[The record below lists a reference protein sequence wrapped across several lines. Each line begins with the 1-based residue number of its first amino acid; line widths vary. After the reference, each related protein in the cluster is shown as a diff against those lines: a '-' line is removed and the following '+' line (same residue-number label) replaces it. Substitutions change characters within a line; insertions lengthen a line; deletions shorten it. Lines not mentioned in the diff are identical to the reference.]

1 MSKENIEVVT
11 EVKPVNLGEF
21 KSKRKF
27 LSFISGVN
35 GARVRFNRDIAFLK
49 GEKLSGMLE
58 GAIFKITICD
68 EGTLNF
74 EEVDTKLSDAPM
86 RQRLINDIDSMD
98 VTGYTQ
104 KYVVAGLEFADVD
117 GNRCYLEVEEAKPI
131 DKLRLLFGDDE
142 EVTPTEKTEISER
155 GLSILDQLFGSNE
168 EEDNSDDEYLLR
180 KSGEGRDF
188 DEEEVEEV
196 KESKLSYMEEQ
207 FRKMNED
214 KITEL
219 KSRIED
225 AQKDIRKYE
234 SDIKNAET
242 NKKKVTDSLGILETR
257 LETLTPGD
265 EPNGY
270 VFFVS
275 EQKKNIEGLND
286 DETKI
291 SGKIADLM
299 NLKKDVLVKHLTEG
313 YYKIKIA
320 KKDDFKTKLDKVDK
334 DILEKIDTIDVTGK
348 LSMTD
353 TNEFEYRGELN
364 WHQLVSKMLRK
375 GFTQEPEFD
384 MLAGS
389 NSYESKEEV
398 KEETETTDVETTL
411 QLKGKEVRTF
421 DKETTLVVV
430 GDYNDDSSDFSITDD
445 ETGFGVYIGDKE
457 HITSYESDGFVSI
470 LTLDEF
476 KIWRTKIEDNGND
489 MDDIL
494 GSSFLIPDFKGTI
507 GVTAK
512 TSNNEFTNDF
522 DIDDY
527 ICHQVDNCYDV
538 YLTLPEGTTI
548 IEMENHEIP
557 LSILRDI
564 KIDNIID

>member
-86 RQRLINDIDSMD
+86 RQRLIDDIDSMD

>member
-86 RQRLINDIDSMD
+86 RQRLIDDIDSMD

-142 EVTPTEKTEISER
+142 EVTPSEKTEISER

-225 AQKDIRKYE
+225 AQRDIRKYE

-242 NKKKVTDSLGILETR
+242 NKKKVTDSLGVLETR

-313 YYKIKIA
+313 FYKIKIA

-348 LSMTD
+348 LSMSD

-375 GFTQEPEFD
+375 GFEQEPEFD

-398 KEETETTDVETTL
+398 KEEVKEETETTL

-421 DKETTLVVV
+421 DKETTLVIV

-445 ETGFGVYIGDKE
+445 ETEFGVYIGDKE
-457 HITSYESDGFVSI
+457 HSTSYESDGFVSI

-476 KIWRTKIEDNGND
+476 KNWRKKIENNGNH

-512 TSNNEFTNDF
+512 TSNNEFTTDF
-522 DIDDY
+522 YIEDY

-557 LSILRDI
+557 LSVLRDL
-564 KIDNIID
+564 KIDKIIE

>member
-1 MSKENIEVVT
+1 MSKEENTAVVT
-11 EVKPVNLGEF
+11 EVKPVKLGEF

-74 EEVDTKLSDAPM
+74 EEVDTTLSDAPM
-86 RQRLINDIDSMD
+86 RQRLIDDIDSMD

-117 GNRCYLEVEEAKPI
+117 GNKCYLEVEEAKPI

-142 EVTPTEKTEISER
+142 EVTPNEKAEISER
-155 GLSILDQLFGSNE
+155 GLSILDQLFGSNDDTTDE
-168 EEDNSDDEYLLR
+168 VDVEEDIIDEV
-180 KSGEGRDF
+180 
-188 DEEEVEEV
+188 VEEI

-313 YYKIKIA
+313 FYKIKIA
-320 KKDDFKTKLDKVDK
+320 KKDDFKTKVDKVDK

-375 GFTQEPEFD
+375 GFEQEPEFD
-384 MLAGS
+384 KLAGS

-398 KEETETTDVETTL
+398 DETETKVETTTE
-411 QLKGKEVRTF
+411 LKGKEVRTF
-421 DKETTLVVV
+421 EEKTTLVIL

-457 HITSYESDGFVSI
+457 HSTSYESDGFVSI

-476 KIWRTKIEDNGND
+476 KNWRTKIEKEGND
-489 MDDIL
+489 IEDVL

-507 GVTAK
+507 GVVAK
-512 TSNNEFTNDF
+512 TNNEFTTDF
-522 DIDDY
+522 DLDDY

-548 IEMENHEIP
+548 IEMENHVIP
-557 LSILRDI
+557 LSVLRDL
-564 KIDNIID
+564 KIDKIIE

>member
-86 RQRLINDIDSMD
+86 RQRLIDDIDSMD

-104 KYVVAGLEFADVD
+104 KYVVVGLEFADVD

-142 EVTPTEKTEISER
+142 EVTPSEKTEISER

-225 AQKDIRKYE
+225 AQRDIRKYE

-242 NKKKVTDSLGILETR
+242 NKKKVTDSLGVLETR

-313 YYKIKIA
+313 FYKIKIA

-348 LSMTD
+348 LSMSD
-353 TNEFEYRGELN
+353 TNELEYRGELN

-375 GFTQEPEFD
+375 GFEQ
-384 MLAGS
+384 
-389 NSYESKEEV
+389 
-398 KEETETTDVETTL
+398 
-411 QLKGKEVRTF
+411 
-421 DKETTLVVV
+421 
-430 GDYNDDSSDFSITDD
+430 
-445 ETGFGVYIGDKE
+445 
-457 HITSYESDGFVSI
+457 
-470 LTLDEF
+470 
-476 KIWRTKIEDNGND
+476 
-489 MDDIL
+489 
-494 GSSFLIPDFKGTI
+494 
-507 GVTAK
+507 
-512 TSNNEFTNDF
+512 
-522 DIDDY
+522 
-527 ICHQVDNCYDV
+527 
-538 YLTLPEGTTI
+538 
-548 IEMENHEIP
+548 
-557 LSILRDI
+557 
-564 KIDNIID
+564 

>member
-1 MSKENIEVVT
+1 MSKENIEEVT

-27 LSFISGVN
+27 ISFISGVN

-74 EEVDTKLSDAPM
+74 EEVDTTLSDAPM
-86 RQRLINDIDSMD
+86 RQRLIDDIDSMD

-117 GNRCYLEVEEAKPI
+117 GNKCYLEVEEAKPI

-142 EVTPTEKTEISER
+142 EVTPTEKAEISER
-155 GLSILDQLFGSNE
+155 GLSILDQLFGSNDDE
-168 EEDNSDDEYLLR
+168 DTTEEVVEEDI
-180 KSGEGRDF
+180 
-188 DEEEVEEV
+188 EEVVEV

-313 YYKIKIA
+313 FYKIKIA

-375 GFTQEPEFD
+375 GFEQEPEFD
-384 MLAGS
+384 KLVGS

-398 KEETETTDVETTL
+398 KEDETETTDFPTENAEPQNAPDVEATT

-421 DKETTLVVV
+421 DVETTLVIV
-430 GDYNDDSSDFSITDD
+430 GDYNDDGSDFSITDD

-457 HITSYESDGFVSI
+457 HSTSYESDGFVSI

-476 KIWRTKIEDNGND
+476 KNWRKKIEDNG
-489 MDDIL
+489 
-494 GSSFLIPDFKGTI
+494 
-507 GVTAK
+507 
-512 TSNNEFTNDF
+512 
-522 DIDDY
+522 
-527 ICHQVDNCYDV
+527 
-538 YLTLPEGTTI
+538 
-548 IEMENHEIP
+548 
-557 LSILRDI
+557 
-564 KIDNIID
+564 

>member
-1 MSKENIEVVT
+1 
-11 EVKPVNLGEF
+11 
-21 KSKRKF
+21 
-27 LSFISGVN
+27 
-35 GARVRFNRDIAFLK
+35 
-49 GEKLSGMLE
+49 
-58 GAIFKITICD
+58 
-68 EGTLNF
+68 
-74 EEVDTKLSDAPM
+74 
-86 RQRLINDIDSMD
+86 
-98 VTGYTQ
+98 
-104 KYVVAGLEFADVD
+104 
-117 GNRCYLEVEEAKPI
+117 
-131 DKLRLLFGDDE
+131 
-142 EVTPTEKTEISER
+142 
-155 GLSILDQLFGSNE
+155 LSILDQLFGSNDDTTDE
-168 EEDNSDDEYLLR
+168 VDVEEDIIDEV
-180 KSGEGRDF
+180 
-188 DEEEVEEV
+188 VEEV

-313 YYKIKIA
+313 FYKIKIA
-320 KKDDFKTKLDKVDK
+320 KKDDFKIKVDKVDK

-375 GFTQEPEFD
+375 GFEQEPEFD
-384 MLAGS
+384 KLAGS

-398 KEETETTDVETTL
+398 DETETKVETTTE
-411 QLKGKEVRTF
+411 LKGKEVRTF
-421 DKETTLVVV
+421 EEKTTLVIL

-457 HITSYESDGFVSI
+457 HSTSYESDGFVSI

-476 KIWRTKIEDNGND
+476 KNWRTKIEKEGND
-489 MDDIL
+489 IEDVL

-507 GVTAK
+507 GLLQKPTM
-512 TSNNEFTNDF
+512 NL
-522 DIDDY
+522 
-527 ICHQVDNCYDV
+527 Q
-538 YLTLPEGTTI
+538 LTLI
-548 IEMENHEIP
+548 
-557 LSILRDI
+557 
-564 KIDNIID
+564 